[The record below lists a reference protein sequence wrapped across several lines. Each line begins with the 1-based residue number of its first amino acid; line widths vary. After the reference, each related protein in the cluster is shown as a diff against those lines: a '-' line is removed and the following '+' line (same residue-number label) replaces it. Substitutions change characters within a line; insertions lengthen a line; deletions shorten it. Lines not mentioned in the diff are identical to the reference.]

1 MSEKTYVFG
10 EGTGTNGIISA
21 LAPMLQN
28 KGIDPGVLAMM
39 NNNGFGG
46 NGAWIWIFFLAIL
59 GIPVMTMEFAI
70 GRGSRK
76 SPTKMYN
83 ELEPKGTKWHIHG
96 KVSLLSNYTPI
107 YTHHPNADN
116 N

>member
-10 EGTGTNGIISA
+10 DGTNGIISA

-46 NGAWIWIFFLAIL
+46 NGA
-59 GIPVMTMEFAI
+59 
-70 GRGSRK
+70 
-76 SPTKMYN
+76 
-83 ELEPKGTKWHIHG
+83 
-96 KVSLLSNYTPI
+96 
-107 YTHHPNADN
+107 
-116 N
+116 

>member
-10 EGTGTNGIISA
+10 EGTNTNGIISA

-59 GIPVMTMEFAI
+59 WG
-70 GRGSRK
+70 G
-76 SPTKMYN
+76 
-83 ELEPKGTKWHIHG
+83 
-96 KVSLLSNYTPI
+96 
-107 YTHHPNADN
+107 
-116 N
+116 